1 MQDNKV
7 PSALNTQVQGNHYK
21 DMKIQPVEF
30 IHANSVA
37 FMEGNVIKYIL
48 RHKAKNGAADV
59 RKALHYCQL
68 ILELEY
74 GEAA

>member
-1 MQDNKV
+1 MSEKV
-7 PSALNTQVQGNHYK
+7 SALDTQVQGSHYK

-74 GEAA
+74 GETA